1 MCQSCKD
8 GHLVDEK
15 ISVILEKGNKEI
27 LVHNVECFS
36 CPHCHHILLV
46 DKIINQ
52 LKNTPGTR
60 VKLLY
65 PQDSQDR
72 AA

>member
-1 MCQSCKD
+1 MCKACKD
-8 GHLVDEK
+8 GHLVEDK

-36 CPHCHHILLV
+36 CTCCHYILLV

-52 LKNTPGTR
+52 LKNTPGIR
-60 VKLLY
+60 IKLLGT
-65 PQDSQDR
+65 QTGR
-72 AA
+72 VTAA